1 MKRDIARE
9 LFRSYR
15 TGMRKK
21 KETEQQERIELGE
34 PQKINNILNELIESR
49 DWRKGIAEGNLFT
62 DWREIVGEEIA
73 DHSTPIT
80 LYEGKLTIQT
90 SSTAWSTQ
98 LRLMNDELLRKIRQ
112 SAPGAVVDDLIII
125 GPHAPSWK
133 RGLRTIRGARGPR
146 DTFEIGRASC
156 RERVSTDV

>member
-15 TGMRKK
+15 SGARKK
-21 KETEQQERIELGE
+21 REIVQEERVDLSDPE
-34 PQKINNILNELIESR
+34 KIGNILSELIDTR
-49 DWRKGIAEGNLFT
+49 DWRKGIAEGNLFS
-62 DWREIVGEEIA
+62 DWREIVGADIA

-80 LYEGKLTIQT
+80 LFEGKLTIQT

-98 LRLMNDELLRKIRQ
+98 LRLMSSELLGKIRQ
-112 SAPGAVVDDLIII
+112 SAPGALVDELVII

-133 RGLRTIRGARGPR
+133 RGLRTIRGAQGPR
-146 DTFEIGRASC
+146 DTFG
-156 RERVSTDV
+156 

>member
-49 DWRKGIAEGNLFT
+49 DWRKGIAEGNLFS
-62 DWREIVGEEIA
+62 DWREIVGEEIS

-133 RGLRTIRGARGPR
+133 RGLRTIRGAKGPR
-146 DTFEIGRASC
+146 DTFG
-156 RERVSTDV
+156 

>member
-1 MKRDIARE
+1 MNRDIARE

-21 KETEQQERIELGE
+21 KEIEQQERVELGE

-49 DWRKGIAEGNLFT
+49 DWRKGIAEGNLFS

-98 LRLMNDELLRKIRQ
+98 LRLMNDELLRKIRE
-112 SAPGAVVDDLIII
+112 SSPGAVVDSLNII

-133 RGLRTIRGARGPR
+133 RGLRTIRGAKGPR
-146 DTFEIGRASC
+146 DTFG
-156 RERVSTDV
+156 

>member
-15 TGMRKK
+15 SGLRKK
-21 KETEQQERIELGE
+21 KEIVQEERTELGD
-34 PQKINNILNELIESR
+34 PQNIGVILNELVSAR
-49 DWRKGIAEGNLFT
+49 DWRQGIAEGNLFS
-62 DWREIVGEEIA
+62 DWREIVGADIA
-73 DHSTPIT
+73 EHSTPIT

-98 LRLMNDELLRKIRQ
+98 LRLMQGDLLKTIRQ
-112 SAPGAVVDDLIII
+112 SAPGALVEELAII

-146 DTFEIGRASC
+146 DTFG
-156 RERVSTDV
+156 

>member
-15 TGMRKK
+15 SGLRKK
-21 KETEQQERIELGE
+21 KEIVQEERTELGD
-34 PQKINNILNELIESR
+34 PQNIGTILNELVSAR
-49 DWRKGIAEGNLFT
+49 DWRQGIAEGNLFS
-62 DWREIVGEEIA
+62 DWREIVGADIA
-73 DHSTPIT
+73 EHSTPIT

-98 LRLMNDELLRKIRQ
+98 LRLMQGDLLKTIRQ
-112 SAPGAVVDDLIII
+112 SAPGALVEELAII

-146 DTFEIGRASC
+146 DTFG
-156 RERVSTDV
+156 

>member
-15 TGMRKK
+15 SGARKK
-21 KETEQQERIELGE
+21 REIVQEERVDLGDPE
-34 PQKINNILNELIESR
+34 KIGNILSELIDTR
-49 DWRKGIAEGNLFT
+49 DWRKGIAEGNLFS
-62 DWREIVGEEIA
+62 DWREIVGADIA

-80 LYEGKLTIQT
+80 LFEGKLTVQT

-98 LRLMNDELLRKIRQ
+98 LRLMNRELLNKIRQ
-112 SAPGAVVDDLIII
+112 SAPGALVDELVII

-133 RGLRTIRGARGPR
+133 RGLRTIRGAQGPR
-146 DTFEIGRASC
+146 DTFG
-156 RERVSTDV
+156 

>member
-49 DWRKGIAEGNLFT
+49 DWRKGIAEGNLFS

-125 GPHAPSWK
+125 GPHTPSWK
-133 RGLRTIRGARGPR
+133 RGLRTIRGAKGPR
-146 DTFEIGRASC
+146 DTFG
-156 RERVSTDV
+156 

>member
-15 TGMRKK
+15 TGSRKRK
-21 KETEQQERIELGE
+21 DVLQEERVDLGD
-34 PQKINNILNELIESR
+34 PQKISNILHELIETR
-49 DWRKGIAEGNLFT
+49 DWQKGIAEGNLFT
-62 DWREIVGEEIA
+62 DWREIVGAEIA
-73 DHSTPIT
+73 DHSSPIT

-98 LRLMNDELLRKIRQ
+98 LRLMNDQILRKIQQ
-112 SAPGAVVDDLIII
+112 SAPGAVVEELNII

-133 RGLRTIRGARGPR
+133 RGLRTIRGAQGPR
-146 DTFEIGRASC
+146 DTFG
-156 RERVSTDV
+156 

>member
-1 MKRDIARE
+1 VKRDIARE

-15 TGMRKK
+15 SGLRKK
-21 KETEQQERIELGE
+21 KEIVQEERTELGD
-34 PQKINNILNELIESR
+34 PQNIGAILNELVSAR
-49 DWRKGIAEGNLFT
+49 DWRQGIAEGNLFS
-62 DWREIVGEEIA
+62 DWREIVGADIA
-73 DHSTPIT
+73 EHSTPIT

-98 LRLMNDELLRKIRQ
+98 LRLMQGDLLKTIRQ
-112 SAPGAVVDDLIII
+112 SAPGALVEELAII

-146 DTFEIGRASC
+146 DTFG
-156 RERVSTDV
+156 